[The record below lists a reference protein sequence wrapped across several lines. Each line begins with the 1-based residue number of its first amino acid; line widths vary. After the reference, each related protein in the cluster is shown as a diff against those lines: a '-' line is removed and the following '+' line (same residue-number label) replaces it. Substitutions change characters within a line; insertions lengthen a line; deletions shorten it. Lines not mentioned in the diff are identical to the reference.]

1 MRGDIWRVMCQ
12 KIVPLIVTT
21 HINHHVRQTYVFN
34 DSSLL
39 PKLINGHQ
47 EFDVGLAPYPALRR
61 QWFLIRSRPI
71 TAGDL
76 GAPICVH
83 YYVYHVFVTWSN
95 AEATD
100 HNGRICRLLAWIY
113 WMTAKLKPSCIA
125 FTLWCE
131 TGPVFFN
138 SSTTLTSLIT
148 MVTPDSSSS
157 LIHGC
162 DSWETI
168 IGTIIIIFFGY

>member
-1 MRGDIWRVMCQ
+1 
-12 KIVPLIVTT
+12 
-21 HINHHVRQTYVFN
+21 
-34 DSSLL
+34 
-39 PKLINGHQ
+39 
-47 EFDVGLAPYPALRR
+47 
-61 QWFLIRSRPI
+61 
-71 TAGDL
+71 
-76 GAPICVH
+76 
-83 YYVYHVFVTWSN
+83 
-95 AEATD
+95 
-100 HNGRICRLLAWIY
+100 
-113 WMTAKLKPSCIA
+113 MTAKLKPSCIA

-138 SSTTLTSLIT
+138 SSTTLTSLII